1 MAPYVKPNNL
11 RNAPLALNTIL
22 KDAERQVTAIG
33 DSINEALFEPVIRL
47 GVTGLARSGKTVFIS
62 SLVANLLDRGRMQG
76 LIGAGQI
83 RAAFLQPQPDDTV
96 PRFDFE
102 AHLEAM
108 TGPEPHWPESTRSI
122 SELRLSFRVEPQGL
136 LGGFQGPRTVH
147 LDIVDYPGEWLLDLL
162 LLDKTYE
169 QWCDETLKRMAGR
182 AEAADFLALYESTD
196 GAEPHNE
203 AKAQALAKAFTT
215 YLNTA
220 REAGW
225 SDCTPGRFL
234 LPGDLEGSPVLT
246 FAPVKGDGPRKSL
259 RREMERR
266 FSAYKSKVVRPFFR
280 DHFARID
287 RQVVLVDALGAMHRG
302 RPAVRELRDT
312 MSGLM
317 EAFRPGR
324 NRFLKKL
331 IGGRRV
337 EKIMFAATKVDHLH
351 HKQHGDL
358 AAFMDS
364 LVRQSRD
371 RADFAGA
378 QTASMCLASL
388 RATTETTV
396 KRNGEPLDC
405 VQGHVLGKDSPVA
418 FHPGIVPKSLTEVL
432 EAEGRF
438 GLKDVN
444 FQPAPLTLLPGQ
456 GPPHIR
462 LDRAAKFLIGDMLR

>member
-1 MAPYVKPNNL
+1 M
-11 RNAPLALNTIL
+11 ALNTIL
-22 KDAERQVTAIG
+22 KDAERQVSAIG
-33 DSINEALFEPVIRL
+33 DSINEALFEPVVRL
-47 GVTGLARSGKTVFIS
+47 GVTGLARSGKTVFIT

-76 LIGAGQI
+76 LYGAPQI

-96 PRFDFE
+96 PRFDYE
-102 AHLEAM
+102 AHLEAL
-108 TGPEPHWPESTRSI
+108 TGPEPYWPESTRSI
-122 SELRLSFRVEPQGL
+122 SELRLSFRIEPQGL

-162 LLDKTYE
+162 LLEKTYD
-169 QWCDETLKRMAGR
+169 QWCDDTLKRMSGR
-182 AEAADFLALYESTD
+182 AQAAEFLALFHGTN
-196 GAEPHNE
+196 GAEEHDE
-203 AKAQALAKAFTT
+203 VKAQALAKAFTT
-215 YLNTA
+215 YLNAA
-220 REAGW
+220 RDAGW

-246 FAPVKGDGPRKSL
+246 FAPVKGDGPKKSL

-266 FSAYKSKVVRPFFR
+266 FSAYKSKVVRPFFKN
-280 DHFARID
+280 HFARID

-331 IGGRRV
+331 LGGRRV
-337 EKIMFAATKVDHLH
+337 EKILFAGTKVDHLH

-378 QTASMCLASL
+378 QTASMCIASL
-388 RATTETTV
+388 RATTEATV
-396 KRNGEPLDC
+396 KQKGNTLDC
-405 VQGHVLGKDSPVA
+405 VQGQVFGKASPVA
-418 FHPGIVPKSLTEVL
+418 FHPGAVPKSLAEVL

-438 GLKDVN
+438 GLKDVA
-444 FQPAPLTLLPGQ
+444 FQPAPLTMLPGQ

-462 LDRAAKFLIGDMLR
+462 LDRAAQFLIGDVLK

>member
-1 MAPYVKPNNL
+1 M
-11 RNAPLALNTIL
+11 ALNTIL
-22 KDAERQVTAIG
+22 KDAERQVSAIG
-33 DSINEALFEPVIRL
+33 DSISEALFEPVIRL
-47 GVTGLARSGKTVFIS
+47 GVTGLARSGKTVFIT

-76 LIGAGQI
+76 LSGASLI
-83 RAAFLQPQPDDTV
+83 KAAFSQPQPDDTV
-96 PRFDFE
+96 PRFDYE
-102 AHLEAM
+102 SHLEAL
-108 TGPEPHWPESTRSI
+108 TGPEPYWPESTRSI
-122 SELRLSFRVEPQGL
+122 SELRLSFRIEPQGF

-147 LDIVDYPGEWLLDLL
+147 IDIVDYPGEWLLDLL
-162 LLDKTYE
+162 LLEKSYQ
-169 QWCDETLKRMAGR
+169 QWCDDTLKRRAGR
-182 AEAADFLALYESTD
+182 AEAAEFLALYETTD
-196 GAEPHNE
+196 GAEEHDE
-203 AKAQALAKAFTT
+203 VKAQALAKAFTS
-215 YLNTA
+215 YLNAA
-220 REAGW
+220 RDAGW

-246 FAPVKGDGPRKSL
+246 FAPVKGEAAKKSL

-266 FSAYKSKVVRPFFR
+266 FAAYKSKVVRPFFHN
-280 DHFARID
+280 HFARID

-331 IGGRRV
+331 LGGRRV
-337 EKIMFAATKVDHLH
+337 EKILFAATKVDHLH

-378 QTASMCLASL
+378 ETASMCLASL
-388 RATTETTV
+388 RATTEASV
-396 KRNGEPLDC
+396 KQNGDTLDC
-405 VQGHVLGKDSPVA
+405 VQGQVFGKASPVA
-418 FHPGIVPKSLTEVL
+418 FHPGAVPKTLAEVL

-438 GLKDVN
+438 GLKDVA

-462 LDRAAKFLIGDMLR
+462 LDRAAQFLIGDVLK